1 MKTLL
6 ILGGSGAARRWAGSL
21 ANLLEQHLVSAR
33 LVYAL
38 AGVTSSPHL
47 PQQSIEAR
55 IGGFGGWHGLKRWL
69 EENNAVAVVDGTHP
83 FAHKI
88 SANARLATRALSLP
102 LFCLTQKPFPRS
114 FSERRFEV
122 RSQGDL
128 QGDLQRAFSRLSSAQ
143 RRRVVFALGARRV
156 VELARR
162 APVRSL
168 LLRSFAN
175 PETIRSLRLR
185 QLRLRRARVVGF
197 CSMGSSA
204 GSSVGSLM
212 GKFSAQSTRMEARWL
227 RAKRVSLL
235 VCRDSGA
242 RESYAK
248 VLAANLLSIPTLMI
262 TRQRSPRASAS
273 ASSEALAQGGAIDL
287 QRSFAPVIELLR

>member
-21 ANLLEQHLVSAR
+21 ANLLEQPLVSVR

-38 AGVTSSPHL
+38 AGATSSPLL

-128 QGDLQRAFSRLSSAQ
+128 QDDLRRAFSRLSSAQ

-185 QLRLRRARVVGF
+185 QLRLRRARVVDF
-197 CSMGSSA
+197 CSMR
-204 GSSVGSLM
+204 
-212 GKFSAQSTRMEARWL
+212 KFSAQSTRLEARWL

-262 TRQRSPRASAS
+262 SRQRSPSVLASV
-273 ASSEALAQGGAIDL
+273 SSEGWTQGGAIDSE
-287 QRSFAPVIELLR
+287 RSFAPVIELLR

>member
-6 ILGGSGAARRWAGSL
+6 ILGGSSLARRWAGSL
-21 ANLLEQHLVSAR
+21 ANLLEQRSASVR

-38 AGVTSSPHL
+38 AGVTPTPRLVHHSLESHF
-47 PQQSIEAR
+47 
-55 IGGFGGWHGLKRWL
+55 GGFGGWHGLKRWL
-69 EENNAVAVVDGTHP
+69 EENRAVAVVDGTHP
-83 FAHKI
+83 FAHGI

-114 FSERRFEV
+114 FSERRYEAHSAV
-122 RSQGDL
+122 DL
-128 QGDLQRAFSRLSSAQ
+128 RRAFSRLSSAQ

-156 VELARR
+156 VEIARR

-168 LLRSFAN
+168 LLRSFAST
-175 PETIRSLRLR
+175 ETISSLRYR
-185 QLRLRRARVVGF
+185 QLRLRRARVLDF
-197 CSMGSSA
+197 CSMGR
-204 GSSVGSLM
+204 
-212 GKFSAQSTRMEARWL
+212 FSAQSTRLEARWL

-248 VLAANLLSIPTLMI
+248 VLAANLLSIPTLML
-262 TRQRSPRASAS
+262 TRGHSPRACVFG
-273 ASSEALAQGGAIDL
+273 SSEDLAKGGATNLSINSSS
-287 QRSFAPVIELLR
+287 SFAPVIELLR